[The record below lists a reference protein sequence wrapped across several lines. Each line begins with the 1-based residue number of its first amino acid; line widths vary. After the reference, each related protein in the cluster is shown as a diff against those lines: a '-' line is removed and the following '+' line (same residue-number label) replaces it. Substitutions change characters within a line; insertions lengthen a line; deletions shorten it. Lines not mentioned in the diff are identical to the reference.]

1 MSSAKTWIVEGLPSS
16 SARKA
21 TNGFGT
27 VLVGDVGGTNARFAL
42 YRYPLDAPGKGEIID
57 REIRSVCDYG
67 AFDAAMA
74 AYLGSRRLTGSDLH
88 GASLAVASAVVGDRV
103 QFTNSPWQFSIPDIR
118 EQFGFH
124 DLSVLNDFEALGF
137 SLDNLPDSSLSAV
150 QIGLGSDKGTEVVL
164 GPGTGLGVAVR
175 HCDSGTIMPSEGGH
189 ISFAPTDQ
197 DERELLDFISRDF
210 SRVSYERIL
219 SGPGIERLYAF
230 QCERLG
236 RYSDGERPAT
246 AADIVRFAAGGD
258 DVAAD
263 WAIDRFLRVLGH
275 FAGDV
280 VLMFGGFRGVYLA
293 GGILPR
299 IASKLVSGG
308 FVERFTE
315 KGRFSQLMSGIP
327 ISLITDDSASLRG
340 AASRLLANVGTKTGT
355 HKST

>member
-1 MSSAKTWIVEGLPSS
+1 VADD
-16 SARKA
+16 
-21 TNGFGT
+21 FGT

-42 YRYPLDAPGKGEIID
+42 YRYPFGEPGKGEIIE

-74 AYLGSRRLTGSDLH
+74 AYLESRRLMGSDLH
-88 GASLAVASAVVGDRV
+88 GASLAVASAVVGERV

-124 DLSVLNDFEALGF
+124 DLRVLNDFEALGF
-137 SLDNLPDSSLSAV
+137 SLDNLPDTSLSAV
-150 QIGLGSDKGTEVVL
+150 QAGCGSEKGTEVVL

-175 HCDSGTIMPSEGGH
+175 HCDSGVIMPSEGGH

-230 QCERLG
+230 QCARLG
-236 RYSDGERPAT
+236 RRGDGDPPTT
-246 AADIVRFAAGGD
+246 AADIVRLATSENDIAAE
-258 DVAAD
+258 
-263 WAIDRFLRVLGH
+263 WAIDRFLRILGH

-299 IASKLVSGG
+299 IANQLVSGG

-315 KGRFSQLMSGIP
+315 KGRFSELMSGIP
-327 ISLITDDSASLRG
+327 ISLITDDAASLRG
-340 AASRLLANVGTKTGT
+340 AASRLLTNAET
-355 HKST
+355 